1 MFLLLILTT
10 VLFLFATFFGTLEV
24 HITNPL
30 VAYVFY
36 ELTFVL
42 QHFSLFFIGFLIVF
56 ASFIMSSH
64 KHKNHVVYKNYIH
77 VLMQIFTAIGA
88 GFLFGFVAVLVI
100 AFVELNIFAV
110 LMNINPVLLG
120 VSTDTRSIIQQI
132 QKNGRPPSI
141 IPTDRN
147 PQQEVVAIANATAGQ
162 NNFYGNTILAGFPS
176 FLILPVRN
184 YSSSFLFLDNTLI
197 VARMDIADLQA
208 ISPLMG
214 YLFVQSYFP
223 DRVIHHFPK
232 VTVMTEKEYQNFR
245 KNDVKTKLGKIGSEA
260 KTLSDEVSSFSA
272 VIRQD
277 KAKIADGQKAQSNLL
292 QQQNKAYDACLSTGT
307 YVSGVFRPTYTK
319 GYCQNILE
327 EWNTK
332 IDQETSNI
340 DQLNKQL
347 ALDQQKLA
355 TYTYYA
361 NFFKV
366 QGKLLGISTENIPSE
381 LGVFEPPSAIK
392 IIINSTSSHDIADYF
407 ETLSHEY
414 LHYASFIQNKS
425 FASPFFEEG
434 LTEYF
439 ARQAIQ
445 DSLHI
450 DTNIGYPVNVR
461 IIKEMTKRIAEP
473 DLADIYFNKDETA
486 LEKELNLAYG
496 DNFYKDN
503 YVTFESLQYTS
514 DPKQALK
521 LANTIMYHM
530 GAKPLTSKDLY
541 SSF

>member
-1 MFLLLILTT
+1 MFLLILLTT
-10 VLFLFATFFGTLEV
+10 VIFLFATFFGILEV
-24 HITNPL
+24 HIANPL
-30 VAYVFY
+30 VAYIFY

-56 ASFIMSSH
+56 ASFIISRH

-77 VLMQIFTAIGA
+77 VLVQVFTATLT
-88 GFLFGFVAVLVI
+88 GFLFGFIAVLII
-100 AFVELNIFAV
+100 AGLELNIFAT
-110 LMNINPVLLG
+110 LMNINPQLLG
-120 VSTDTRSIIQQI
+120 VSTDTHSIIQMI
-132 QKNGRPPSI
+132 EKNGRPPSI
-141 IPTDRN
+141 IPTDKN

-162 NNFYGNTILAGFPS
+162 NNFYGNTILGSFPS

-184 YSSSFLFLDNTLI
+184 YASSFLFLDNTLI
-197 VARMDIADLQA
+197 VARMDIKDLQA

-223 DRVIHHFPK
+223 DRTIRHFPK

-245 KNDVKTKLGKIGSEA
+245 KNDVKTKLGKITASSQQ
-260 KTLSDEVSSFSA
+260 LSADVSSMSA
-272 VIRQD
+272 VIQND

-292 QQQNKAYDACLSTGT
+292 QQQNKAYDACLSSGT
-307 YVSGVFRPTYTK
+307 YVSGVFKPTYTK
-319 GYCQNILE
+319 DYCQNILQ
-327 EWNTK
+327 EWNSK
-332 IDQETSNI
+332 IDGQASQI
-340 DQLNKQL
+340 DTLTKQL
-347 ALDQQKLA
+347 ATDQQKLS
-355 TYTYYA
+355 TYIYYA

-381 LGVFEPPSAIK
+381 LGVFEPPSTIK
-392 IIINSTSSHDIADYF
+392 IIINSTSSQDIADYF

-414 LHYASFIQNKS
+414 LHYASYIKNKS
-425 FASPFFEEG
+425 FVSSFFEEG

-439 ARQAIQ
+439 ARQAIK

-461 IIKEMTKRIAEP
+461 IMQVMTKRIAEP
-473 DLADIYFNKDETA
+473 DLADIYFTKDEAA

-496 DNFYKDN
+496 DNFYKNN
-503 YVTFESLQYTS
+503 YVEFESLQYTS
-514 DPKQALK
+514 DPNQALK
-521 LANTIMYHM
+521 LANTVMQHM
-530 GAKPLTSKDLY
+530 GAKPLTMKDFY